1 MINGGKADIYSLGIS
16 IIKLIVPEEK
26 TVRNILKFYDK
37 HVNDEKQ
44 EFYKLFYIVKDMIHK
59 DPNKRIDYTTII

>member
-1 MINGGKADIYSLGIS
+1 MAPEIKVLEKDERAMIDGCKADIYSLGIS

-26 TVRNILKFYDK
+26 IVRNILKFYDK

-44 EFYKLFYIVKDMIHK
+44 EFYKLF
-59 DPNKRIDYTTII
+59 